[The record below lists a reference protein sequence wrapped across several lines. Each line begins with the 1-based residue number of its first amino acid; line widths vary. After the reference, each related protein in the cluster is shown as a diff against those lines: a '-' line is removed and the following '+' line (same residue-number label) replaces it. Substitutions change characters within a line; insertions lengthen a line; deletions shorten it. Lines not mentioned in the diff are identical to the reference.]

1 MTEIPPHLPAS
12 AAQSSVQARE
22 VAKERDARRAG
33 QADAVNR
40 QVKAVDE
47 AGSTVETTDDDVAV
61 FGDSEGTG
69 SEGRE
74 LEDGNTPAPES
85 PADGTKNGITRD
97 EHGRFHVDLE
107 A

>member
-1 MTEIPPHLPAS
+1 MAEIPPHLPAS

-33 QADAVNR
+33 QADAASR
-40 QVKAVDE
+40 QAKAVDE

-61 FGDSEGTG
+61 FGDSEGAG

-74 LEDGNTPAPES
+74 PEEGNTPLPES
-85 PADGTKNGITRD
+85 TGDGTKNGITRD
-97 EHGRFHVDLE
+97 EDGQLHVDLE

>member
-12 AAQSSVQARE
+12 AAQSSVQAGE

-33 QADAVNR
+33 QADAANR
-40 QVKAVDE
+40 QIKAVNE

-74 LEDGNTPAPES
+74 LEEDNTPSPES
-85 PADGTKNGITRD
+85 TGEGTKNGITRD
-97 EHGRFHVDLE
+97 DDGRFHVDLE